1 MIARDQFPSFVDVQ
15 SIQSCRQLSFESH
28 RLSIESQISHLGISD
43 MEDVFSGHMRHKKKK
58 KHREN
63 RVSPMKN
70 NNAVEMAVVQMESK
84 AKVVSAEINPVKPEG
99 RVERPER
106 KTSRS
111 KERKRARAAE
121 RAAKR
126 ASEKRASEKRASE
139 MTGSVV
145 SEWEGSRASERTWSR
160 ASERTG
166 SRASER
172 TNSRASDMTWSRAF
186 EKTGSLASE
195 RTGSLASERTGS
207 LASERTGGLA
217 SERTGSLASEKAPN
231 RTSEMGSGNVFSEA
245 TGSRASE
252 RAVNCTADRVKAR
265 PYNPPT
271 IELRSSYRRGSV
283 TSVPSS
289 PVSTVRSGVTT
300 SGMSSLTTSAAPSVT
315 VSLDISSDEDSS
327 LEEIILPDDRVDG
340 GSHPGTARLARL
352 SAADLN
358 MPYTPSFFGNNNFLV
373 SGNFLQSSDSDDDVK
388 SKKRW
393 PLSLLNKR
401 KKKGDQVM
409 AIELDQTQ
417 ETSA

>member
-1 MIARDQFPSFVDVQ
+1 MIARDQFPSVVDVQ

-70 NNAVEMAVVQMESK
+70 NNAIETAVVQMASK
-84 AKVVSAEINPVKPEG
+84 GKVVTAEINPVKPEG

-126 ASEKRASEKRASE
+126 ASEKRASEMRATE

-207 LASERTGGLA
+207 LASERTGSLA
-217 SERTGSLASEKAPN
+217 SERTGSLASEKAPS

-245 TGSRASE
+245 TGSRA
-252 RAVNCTADRVKAR
+252 AVNCTSDRVKTR

-271 IELRSSYRRGSV
+271 IDLRSSYRRGSV

-315 VSLDISSDEDSS
+315 VSLDVSSDEDSS
-327 LEEIILPDDRVDG
+327 LEKIILPDDRVDRADG
-340 GSHPGTARLARL
+340 GSRPSTSRLARL

-358 MPYTPSFFGNNNFLV
+358 TTYTPSFFGNNNFLV
-373 SGNFLQSSDSDDDVK
+373 SGNFLQSSDSEDDVK

-401 KKKGDQVM
+401 KKKSDQVM

>member
-1 MIARDQFPSFVDVQ
+1 MTARDQFPSVVDVQ

-70 NNAVEMAVVQMESK
+70 NNAVEMAVVQMVSK
-84 AKVVSAEINPVKPEG
+84 GKVVTAEINPVKPEG

-111 KERKRARAAE
+111 KERKRARATE

-172 TNSRASDMTWSRAF
+172 TASRTSDMTWSRAF
-186 EKTGSLASE
+186 ERTGSLASERTGSLVSE

-207 LASERTGGLA
+207 LASE
-217 SERTGSLASEKAPN
+217 KAPS

-252 RAVNCTADRVKAR
+252 PAVSCISDRVKCK
-265 PYNPPT
+265 PYHPPT
-271 IELRSSYRRGSV
+271 IDVRSSYRRGSV

-300 SGMSSLTTSAAPSVT
+300 SGMSSLATSAAPSVT
-315 VSLDISSDEDSS
+315 VSLDVSSDEDSS
-327 LEEIILPDDRVDG
+327 LEEIILPDDRVDRTDG
-340 GSHPGTARLARL
+340 GSRPGTARLARL

-358 MPYTPSFFGNNNFLV
+358 TTYTPSFFGNNNFLV

-401 KKKGDQVM
+401 KKKSDQVV